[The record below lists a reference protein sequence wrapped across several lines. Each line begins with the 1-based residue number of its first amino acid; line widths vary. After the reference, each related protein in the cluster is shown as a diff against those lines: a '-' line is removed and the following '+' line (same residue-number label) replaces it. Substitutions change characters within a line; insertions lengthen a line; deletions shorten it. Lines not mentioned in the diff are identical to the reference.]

1 MELLTTHINA
11 DFDAL
16 AALVAAQR
24 LHPGAQMFFPGSRE
38 ESVRRM
44 LDSGFYEVTELKRK
58 DIDPAEITRII
69 LCDVR
74 QRDRI
79 GIVGEWLEQYPQIEV
94 WSYDHH
100 PDTAADVPVRGGL
113 VDPGVGSTSTI
124 LIEEMRRRGLE
135 CSPTEATLLLLGI
148 YEDTG
153 SLTHATTVPRDF
165 EAVLWL
171 LAHGGDLAAV
181 RRWATRP
188 LDAQHLDILHRMMQ
202 RLEVHRVRGHRV
214 GIVELDLG
222 GYVEELAPLV
232 SRCLEVF
239 ELPLL
244 FALFG
249 EGDQNDRVTLIA
261 RGELPGFDLGQALD
275 ELAGGGGHATA
286 AAARVK
292 GRTLLEVR
300 EQLLEFLRGAL
311 PPAARAGD
319 LLIASFFEVAAGTP
333 VAEAKTQ
340 LITWR
345 VNAAPVVEA
354 HGGRVVGIVTRQ
366 MLDASIQH
374 ELGARPVDTVMTRE
388 LEWVDP
394 EAPAEEVGERMLT
407 RHPRFVLV
415 GDPATGR
422 PLGLITRMQLLR
434 HLHGRLE
441 DFEERL
447 DRRAEQYRERR
458 EKIARLLEERLPEA
472 ISARIATVARVSRE
486 AGVPV
491 YLVGG
496 FVRDL
501 LLERENRDLDLVVE
515 GDGLDFAARLAR
527 AVDGRVREHRAFL
540 TAVVVDPEGFHIDVA
555 TARSEFY
562 RAPAALPEVQMSA
575 LRQDL
580 FRRDFTI
587 NTLAIRLGPD
597 ETPELIDYFGAR
609 NDLKEKALRVLHS
622 LSFIDDP
629 TRVLR
634 AVRLELRLGFHV
646 SPETRRLVEVALAEG
661 IFDRL
666 SGSRLRDELEK
677 LLDDPAL
684 ALRGLD
690 RLDELG
696 VLRVLHPGLELG
708 AAVRERLRAARAAF
722 DWYELEGLSDPPV
735 QPWRLLLMALALGF
749 ETAELDRLADR
760 LMLVGEDRRLL
771 TGFPERLACARES
784 LAAAGLPPHRAVEI
798 LEPLSGEEL
807 LLLLAEG
814 DEEVR
819 SWVRRILTDLRK
831 LELKIR
837 GADLVAAGV
846 PPGPGIGRALEA
858 TRRARLDGV
867 VEGGREA
874 ELEFALGALTPGTG
888 LKPGATNGR
897 PDGTEGSLE
906 PKPLSRRDSHS

>member
-16 AALVAAQR
+16 AAVVAAQR
-24 LHPGAQMFFPGSRE
+24 LHPGAQIFFPGSRE

-44 LDSGFYEVTELKRK
+44 LDSGFFEVTELKRK

-74 QRDRI
+74 QRERV
-79 GIVGEWLEQYPQIEV
+79 GIVAQWLEEHPQIEV

-100 PDTAADVPVRGGL
+100 PDTAADIPVRGGL
-113 VDPGVGSTSTI
+113 VDQGVGSTSTI
-124 LIEEMRRRGLE
+124 LVEEMRRRGLE
-135 CSPTEATLLLLGI
+135 CGPTEATLLLLGV

-188 LDAQHLDILHRMMQ
+188 LDARHLDILHRMMQ

-249 EGDQNDRVTLIA
+249 EGEQNDRVTLIA

-286 AAARVK
+286 AAARVR
-292 GRTLLEVR
+292 GRTLLEIR
-300 EQLLEFLRGAL
+300 EQLLEFLRRAL
-311 PPAARAGD
+311 PPAARARD
-319 LLIASFFEVAAGTP
+319 LLIASFFELPVGTS
-333 VAEAKTQ
+333 VAEAKSQ

-354 HGGRVVGIVTRQ
+354 PGGRVVGIITRQ
-366 MLDASIQH
+366 ILDAAIQH
-374 ELGARPVDTVMTRE
+374 ELGPRPVDTVMTRE

-394 EAPAEEVGERMLT
+394 QAPAEEVGERMLT

-415 GDPATGR
+415 GDPGDRERGR

-447 DRRAEQYRERR
+447 DRRAEQHRERR
-458 EKIARLLEERLPEA
+458 EKIARLLEERLPES
-472 ISARIATVARVSRE
+472 ISRRIETVARVSRE

-515 GDGLDFAARLAR
+515 GDGLDFAARLAW
-527 AVDGRVREHRAFL
+527 AMDGRVREHRAFL
-540 TAVVVDPEGFHIDVA
+540 TAFVIDPEGFHIDVA

-587 NTLAIRLGPD
+587 NTLAIRLGPT

-609 NDLKEKALRVLHS
+609 NDLKEKTLRVLHS

-634 AVRLELRLGFHV
+634 AVRLELRLGFHI
-646 SPETRRLVEVALAEG
+646 SSETRRLVEVALAEG
-661 IFDRL
+661 IFDHL
-666 SGSRLRDELEK
+666 SGSRLREELEK

-708 AAVRERLRAARAAF
+708 ADVRERLRAARAAF
-722 DWYELEGLSDPPV
+722 DWYELEGLTDPPV
-735 QPWRLLLMALALGF
+735 RPWRLLLMALAF
-749 ETAELDRLADR
+749 DFDSVELDRLASR
-760 LMLVGEDRRLL
+760 LMLAGEDRRLL
-771 TGFPERLACARES
+771 TGFPERLVRAREP
-784 LAAAGLPPHRAVEI
+784 LATPGLPPHRAVEI
-798 LEPLSGEEL
+798 LEALSGEEL

-814 DEEVR
+814 DEDIR
-819 SWVRRILTDLRK
+819 AWVRRVLTDLRG

-837 GADLVAAGV
+837 GADLVAAGL
-846 PPGPGIGRALEA
+846 PPGPRIGRALEA
-858 TRRARLDGV
+858 TRRARLDGLI
-867 VEGGREA
+867 EEGREG
-874 ELEFALGALTPGTG
+874 ELAFALEALASAPG
-888 LKPGATNGR
+888 LKPGARNGR
-897 PDGTEGSLE
+897 PDGTEIPG
-906 PKPLSRRDSHS
+906 

>member
-16 AALVAAQR
+16 AAVVAAQR
-24 LHPGAQMFFPGSRE
+24 LHPEAKIFFPGSRE

-44 LDSGFYEVTELKRK
+44 LESGFYEVAEIKRK
-58 DIDPAEITRII
+58 DVAPADITRII

-79 GIVGEWLEQYPQIEV
+79 GIVARWLEEHPEIEV
-94 WSYDHH
+94 LAYDHH
-100 PDTAADVPVRGGL
+100 PDTAADVPVSGGV

-124 LIEEMRRRGLE
+124 LVEEMRRRGLE
-135 CSPTEATLLLLGI
+135 CGSTEATLLLLGI

-171 LAHGGDLAAV
+171 LARGGDLAAV

-214 GIVELDLG
+214 GIVDLDLG

-261 RGELPGFDLGQALD
+261 RGDLPGFDLGQALD

-286 AAARVK
+286 AAARIR

-300 EQLLEFLRGAL
+300 EDLLQFLRRVL
-311 PPAARAGD
+311 PPAARAQD
-319 LLIASFFEVAAGTP
+319 LLIASFFEVPAGAS
-333 VAEAKTQ
+333 VAEAKAH

-354 HGGRVVGIVTRQ
+354 PGRRVVGIVTRQ
-366 MLDASIQH
+366 MLDAAIQH
-374 ELGARPVDTVMTRE
+374 ELGGRPVETVMTRE

-394 EAPAEEVGERMLT
+394 QAPAEEVGERMLT

-415 GDPATGR
+415 GDPGDRERGR

-447 DRRAEQYRERR
+447 DRRAEQHRERR
-458 EKIARLLEERLPEA
+458 EKIARLLEERLPAA
-472 ISARIATVARVSRE
+472 ISTRIETIARVSRE

-540 TAVVVDPEGFHIDVA
+540 TAVVIDPEGFHIDVA

-609 NDLKEKALRVLHS
+609 NDLKEKTLRVLHS

-634 AVRLELRLGFHV
+634 AVRLELRLGFRI
-646 SPETRRLVEVALAEG
+646 SSETRRLVEVALAEG
-661 IFDRL
+661 IFDYL
-666 SGSRLRDELEK
+666 SGSRLREELEK

-690 RLDELG
+690 RLAALG

-708 AAVRERLRAARAAF
+708 ESIRERLRAARAAF

-735 QPWRLLLMALALGF
+735 RAWRLLLMALALDF
-749 ETAELDRLADR
+749 EAAELDRLAAR
-760 LMLVGEDRRLL
+760 LMLAGEDRRLL
-771 TGFPERLACARES
+771 TGLPERLARARES
-784 LAAAGLPPHRAVEI
+784 LATAGLPAHRAVET
-798 LEPLSGEEL
+798 LEDLSGEEL

-819 SWVRRILTDLRK
+819 AWVRRVLTELRH

-837 GADLVAAGV
+837 GADLVAAGM
-846 PPGPGIGRALEA
+846 PQGPEIGRALEA
-858 TRRARLDGV
+858 TRRARLDGLI
-867 VEGGREA
+867 EEGREG
-874 ELEFALGALTPGTG
+874 ELAFALGAL
-888 LKPGATNGR
+888 
-897 PDGTEGSLE
+897 
-906 PKPLSRRDSHS
+906 

>member
-16 AALVAAQR
+16 AAVVAAQR
-24 LHPGAQMFFPGSRE
+24 LHPGAQVFFPGSRE

-44 LDSGFYEVTELKRK
+44 LDSGFFELAELKSK
-58 DIDPAEITRII
+58 DVDPAAITRVI

-79 GIVGEWLEQYPQIEV
+79 GIVAQWLEQYPEIEV

-100 PDTAADVPVRGGL
+100 PDAPADVPIHGGL
-113 VDPGVGSTSTI
+113 VDLGVGSTSTI
-124 LIEEMRRRGLE
+124 LVEELRRRGLE
-135 CSPTEATLLLLGI
+135 CGPTEATLLLLGI

-171 LAHGGDLAAV
+171 LARGGDLAAV

-188 LDAQHLDILHRMMQ
+188 LDARHLEILHRMMQ

-214 GIVELDLG
+214 GIVDVDLD

-261 RGELPGFDLGQALD
+261 RGDLPGFDLGQALD

-286 AAARVK
+286 AAARVR

-300 EQLLEFLRGAL
+300 EDLLGFLRRAL

-319 LLIASFFEVAAGTP
+319 LLIAPFFEVQAGTS
-333 VAEAKTQ
+333 VAMAKSQ

-345 VNAAPVVEA
+345 VNAAPVAEA
-354 HGGRVVGIVTRQ
+354 SGGRVVGIVTRQ
-366 MLDASIQH
+366 ILDAAIQH
-374 ELGARPVDTVMTRE
+374 EMGPRPVDTVMTRE

-394 EAPAEEVGERMLT
+394 QAPADEVGQRMLT

-415 GDPATGR
+415 GDPGDREKGR

-441 DFEERL
+441 DFEVRL
-447 DRRAEQYRERR
+447 DRRAEQHRERR
-458 EKIARLLEERLPEA
+458 EKIARLLEERLPA
-472 ISARIATVARVSRE
+472 SIATRIKIVARVSRE

-515 GDGLDFAARLAR
+515 GDGLDVAARLTQ
-527 AVDGRVREHRAFL
+527 AVGGRMREHRAFL
-540 TAVVVDPEGFHIDVA
+540 TAVVIDPEGFHLDVA

-609 NDLKEKALRVLHS
+609 NDLKDKTLRVLHS

-634 AVRLELRLGFHV
+634 AVRLELRLGFRI
-646 SPETRRLVEVALAEG
+646 SAETRRLVEVALAEG
-661 IFDRL
+661 IFNHL
-666 SGSRLRDELEK
+666 SGSRLREELQK

-690 RLDELG
+690 RLAELG

-708 AAVRERLRAARAAF
+708 ADVRERLRAARAAF

-735 QPWRLLLMALALGF
+735 RPWRLLLMALALDF
-749 ETAELDRLADR
+749 DALELDRLAER
-760 LMLVGEDRRLL
+760 LMLSGEDRRLL
-771 TGFPERLACARES
+771 TGGFPGRLAGARES
-784 LAAAGLPPHRAVEI
+784 LDAPGLPPHRAVEI
-798 LEPLSGEEL
+798 LETLSGEET
-807 LLLLAEG
+807 LLLLAESG
-814 DEEVR
+814 EEIR
-819 SWVRRILTDLRK
+819 SWIRLVLTDLRR

-846 PPGPGIGRALEA
+846 PQGPGIGRALEA
-858 TRRARLDGV
+858 TRRARLDGLV
-867 VEGGREA
+867 GEGKEE
-874 ELEFALGALTPGTG
+874 ELAFALG
-888 LKPGATNGR
+888 GAPR
-897 PDGTEGSLE
+897 PLPRGAGEG
-906 PKPLSRRDSHS
+906 